1 MSRIHISIELD
12 STTNESAFIAVLAAL
27 GQSNAT
33 IAAAPSN
40 IDPTPVEDIK
50 VVDAEEVKPAPTAKP
65 RPSRAKAKPEP
76 VVEEEE
82 AEEEDEP
89 QTEAPEDADFD
100 DEETEAIGIED
111 VRAKQAE
118 KIGKHKPAIIEAL
131 KSFGAT
137 GISSLDAKHYAA
149 YFDALSKLK

>member
-1 MSRIHISIELD
+1 MSTIKIEF
-12 STTNESAFIAVLAAL
+12 ESEDNAVVMAIGAL
-27 GQSNAT
+27 TRSLL
-33 IAAAPSN
+33 IV
-40 IDPTPVEDIK
+40 TPIGKEVEELK
-50 VVDAEEVKPAPTAKP
+50 VVDAEEVKPAPAAKP

-76 VVEEEE
+76 TLVEEEE
-82 AEEEDEP
+82 VEEDEP
-89 QTEAPEDADFD
+89 QTETAEDADFD

>member
-1 MSRIHISIELD
+1 MSTIKIEF
-12 STTNESAFIAVLAAL
+12 ESEDNAVVTAVAAL
-27 GQSNAT
+27 TSSLLGKAQAT
-33 IAAAPSN
+33 PLAKIEV
-40 IDPTPVEDIK
+40 T
-50 VVDAEEVKPAPTAKP
+50 DAEEVKSAPTAKP

-76 VVEEEE
+76 VVEEE
-82 AEEEDEP
+82 AEEEEEP
-89 QTEAPEDADFD
+89 ETETAEDADFD

>member
-27 GQSNAT
+27 GQSKAT
-33 IAAAPSN
+33 IAAAPTAN
-40 IDPTPVEDIK
+40 DPQTVEGIK
-50 VVDAEEVKPAPTAKP
+50 VVDAEEVKPTPTAKP

-76 VVEEEE
+76 TLVEEE
-82 AEEEDEP
+82 AEEDEP
-89 QTEAPEDADFD
+89 ETETAEDADPELEEE
-100 DEETEAIGIED
+100 DEIGIED

-149 YFDALSKLK
+149 YFDVLSKLK